1 MEIHNTKS
9 ITDEHGGKPSLLS
22 IEEKTDELE
31 EELTSLSIDEAKYE
45 AEAERLEK
53 LSDIKHNDK
62 KLLYYYSPI
71 VLIPASIIGVG
82 IAIANP
88 SVAVSIAA
96 LSASTV
102 AGAHSFKVINK
113 DYPKITEGGKSSLFA
128 AFKELK
134 KKKREVLKSFLD
146 MSNKLENV
154 REQKKDK
161 YEELDNL
168 QEYRREV
175 MKMIQEEAKA
185 KAGVEEEPLFV
196 QVVEEYK
203 KEQNKVK
210 KLV

>member
-9 ITDEHGGKPSLLS
+9 ITDEHGGKTSLLS

-45 AEAERLEK
+45 AETERLEK

-71 VLIPASIIGVG
+71 ILIPASIIGVG
-82 IAIANP
+82 IAIINP
-88 SVAVSIAA
+88 GVSIAA
-96 LSASTV
+96 LSASAV
-102 AGAHSFKVINK
+102 AGVHSLKVINK

-128 AFKELK
+128 ALKELK

-175 MKMIQEEAKA
+175 MKMIQEEAKE

>member
-9 ITDEHGGKPSLLS
+9 ITDEHGGKASLLS

-45 AEAERLEK
+45 AETERLEK

-71 VLIPASIIGVG
+71 ILIPASIIGVG
-82 IAIANP
+82 IAIINP
-88 SVAVSIAA
+88 GVSIAA
-96 LSASTV
+96 LSASAV
-102 AGAHSFKVINK
+102 AGVHSLKVINK

-128 AFKELK
+128 ALKELK

-175 MKMIQEEAKA
+175 MKMIQEEAKE